1 MRFIDARMASDGS
14 SIVAFSAK
22 LGDGAWGAEP
32 AAACEVLLR
41 GAARGASDGAR
52 PSARAVRPRDP
63 RRRRTKG
70 RASIPPK
77 GGRGAVVAA
86 GWRQSP
92 SRPDGSFVVAVD
104 YPDGDFSPGAACGD
118 AHRVVATHAF
128 VGRLRPELG
137 VGAWLEPLS
146 AVVETSGGGAARVSW
161 VGGID
166 DGGLAAV
173 AINEESAKG
182 EDVASEA
189 ARVGDAEAFV
199 EAFNG
204 ASR

>member
-1 MRFIDARMASDGS
+1 MAS
-14 SIVAFSAK
+14 I
-22 LGDGAWGAEP
+22 
-32 AAACEVLLR
+32 
-41 GAARGASDGAR
+41 
-52 PSARAVRPRDP
+52 AVE
-63 RRRRTKG
+63 
-70 RASIPPK
+70 A
-77 GGRGAVVAA
+77 
-86 GWRQSP
+86 
-92 SRPDGSFVVAVD
+92 DGSFVVAVD

-182 EDVASEA
+182 EDAASEA